1 MILKIRATIDLEV
14 CDESINESLGSLETG
29 AFGCDKD
36 GAYRMYYQSRTDLVA
51 FNDVV
56 ELGEDERG
64 IDIARLCD
72 MQWIDDGKTGI
83 GFVLI
88 SGKKY
93 DLILKEN
100 HETS

>member
-1 MILKIRATIDLEV
+1 MKIRATIDLDV
-14 CDESINESLGSLETG
+14 SDESINDSLGSVDTG

-36 GAYRMYYQSRTDLVA
+36 GVYKLWYKDRTDLVE
-51 FNDVV
+51 FNEVV